1 MQLAK
6 SSGAPRAAAGARVAT
21 WNVEWAKPGS
31 KRGDRVTAL
40 LRGLDADIL
49 VVTEGFGG
57 LLPDEG
63 HVIDAGDDWG
73 YTTIHGRR
81 KTLAW
86 SRHPWRDV
94 RRIDKDAGKGRVVAG
109 VTDTKAGPVK
119 VIAVCIPWPDAHVR
133 TGRRDA
139 ARWDEHLE
147 CCTQL
152 AAFRRD
158 LGADPYII
166 AGDYNQRIP
175 PKGQPQKVAASLDA
189 ALAGMT
195 VWTRGEDLA
204 SPGLLI
210 DHIAGTDDLS
220 AHDVVVWAGNDEQG
234 RLSDHDGVACIV
246 GAAPP
251 T

>member
-1 MQLAK
+1 MQLARTP
-6 SSGAPRAAAGARVAT
+6 GAPRTATGARVAT
-21 WNVEWAKPGS
+21 WNVGWATPGS

-49 VVTEGFGG
+49 VVTEGYGG
-57 LLPDEG
+57 LLPDED
-63 HVIDAGDDWG
+63 HVIHGGDDWG
-73 YTTIHGRR
+73 YTTVPGRR

-94 RRIDKDAGKGRVVAG
+94 RRMDEGAGKGRVVAG
-109 VTDTKAGPVK
+109 VTDTKVGPVE
-119 VIAVCIPWPDAHVR
+119 VIAVCIPWRDAHAR
-133 TGRRDA
+133 SGRRDA
-139 ARWDEHLE
+139 AGWDEHLE
-147 CCTQL
+147 CCARLT
-152 AAFRRD
+152 AFRRD
-158 LGADPYII
+158 LGAGPCII

-175 PKGQPQKVAASLDA
+175 RKRQPRKVAASLDA

-195 VWTRGEDLA
+195 VWTRGETSLA
-204 SPGLLI
+204 LLI

-220 AHDVVVWAGNDEQG
+220 ADDVVVWAGHDEHG
-234 RLSDHDGVACIV
+234 RLSDHAGVACVV